1 VNFVKLDFS
10 DERVLAVVAHPD
22 DAEILC
28 AGTLVRALADGA
40 SIGIAVLCKG
50 DRGQPQDPIPELG
63 GVRREEM
70 TVAAKLLG
78 AQLFLGEVSDGS
90 LSDEVGVRLELTEV
104 FRKFESTL
112 VLAHDPADYH
122 PDHQAASRI
131 AQAASWYCASKGHE
145 TSSPPTPGPPA
156 LWFMDSVQMLGFE
169 PGFYVDVSAQMDL
182 KRAMLRCHES
192 QLARGAELPP
202 LAQTMELQARVR
214 GMQAGVEHAEAF
226 RIAPLMKRIRAW

>member
-1 VNFVKLDFS
+1 MKLDFS
-10 DERVLAVVAHPD
+10 NERILAVVAHPD

-28 AGTLVRALADGA
+28 AGTLARALEDGA

-50 DRGQPQDPIPELG
+50 DRGQPEDPIPELG
-63 GVRREEM
+63 DVRGEEM

-90 LSDEVGVRLELTEV
+90 LSDEVAVRLELTEI

-122 PDHQAASRI
+122 PDHQAASKI

-156 LWFMDSVQMLGFE
+156 LWFMDTVQMLGFE
-169 PGFYVDVSAQMDL
+169 PGFYVDVTAQMDL
-182 KRAMLRCHES
+182 KLAMLRCHQT
-192 QLARGAELPP
+192 QLARGTELPP
-202 LAQTMELQARVR
+202 LAQTMELQAMAR
-214 GMQAGVEHAEAF
+214 GMQAGVEQAEAF

>member
-1 VNFVKLDFS
+1 VKLDS
-10 DERVLAVVAHPD
+10 SGERILSVVAHPD

-28 AGTLVRALADGA
+28 AGTLARALADGA

-50 DRGQPQDPIPELG
+50 DRGQPEDPIPELG
-63 GVRREEM
+63 EVRREEM

-78 AQLFLGEVSDGS
+78 AQVFLGEVRDGS
-90 LSDEVGVRLELTEV
+90 LSDEVAVRLELTEI
-104 FRKFESTL
+104 FRKFEATL

-122 PDHQAASRI
+122 PDHQAASKV
-131 AQAASWYCASKGHE
+131 AQAASWFCASTGHE

-156 LWFMDSVQMLGFE
+156 LWFMDTVQMLGFE

-202 LAQTMELQARVR
+202 LRWT
-214 GMQAGVEHAEAF
+214 
-226 RIAPLMKRIRAW
+226 

>member
-1 VNFVKLDFS
+1 VKLDFS
-10 DERVLAVVAHPD
+10 NERVLAVVAHPD

-28 AGTLVRALADGA
+28 AGTLARALEDGA

-50 DRGQPQDPIPELG
+50 DRGQPEDPIPELG
-63 GVRREEM
+63 DVRGEEM

-90 LSDEVGVRLELTEV
+90 LSDEVAVRLELTEI

-122 PDHQAASRI
+122 PDHQAASKI

-156 LWFMDSVQMLGFE
+156 LWFMDTVQMLGFE
-169 PGFYVDVSAQMDL
+169 PGFYVDVTAQMDL
-182 KRAMLRCHES
+182 KLAMLRCHQT

-202 LAQTMELQARVR
+202 LAQTMELQAMAR
-214 GMQAGVEHAEAF
+214 GMQAGVEQAEAF